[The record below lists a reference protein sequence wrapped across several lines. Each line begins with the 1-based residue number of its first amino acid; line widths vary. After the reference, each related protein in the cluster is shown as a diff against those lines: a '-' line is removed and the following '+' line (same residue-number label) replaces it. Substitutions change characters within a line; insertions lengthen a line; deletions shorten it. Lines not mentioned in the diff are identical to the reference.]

1 MRTRSFLLLLLAC
14 LAPVIARAAP
24 LILNEYNAVGPEKYL
39 NGGVA
44 TWDEDGGVAADP
56 YFGRVLANGGD
67 WFELVVVADGLDIR
81 GWKLEIEDDGS
92 LDDTLVFSDDPIWSN
107 LRAGTIITIAEDEP
121 SDPDAGPWWI
131 QVQASDD
138 ADGQYITPSNFPVSN
153 DYWMLTI
160 RDDRDRIVFGPAGE
174 GVAPR
179 AGVNSR
185 EVLKL
190 EVSPSATVIPADWSY
205 DDGQS
210 SSFGR
215 PNRWSGGL
223 YEQDLAT
230 LRSGTPAQDF
240 DFDGVSDCA
249 DNCGWVFNPEQ
260 RDVGEDGFGNACDP
274 DYDGNGVVGLSDF
287 NTLRSVDGTQAGD
300 AAFDPRVDHDN
311 DDRIGAGD
319 LDVLTA
325 YFGNPPGPGPI
336 ALDCSEPDPSAGAF
350 QLHHL
355 LEVSIEMEPEV
366 WHEVRTVN
374 RSALDVF
381 GGSCQLQPPPSP
393 FEFRPGTITVD
404 GVTVENVGIRK
415 KGFWGSIQTA
425 KPSLKVK
432 FDEFVG
438 GQRLFGLDRMTFNNA
453 KQDPS
458 LIEQCTGYPLF
469 RDAGLPAPRCNFA
482 HVVVN
487 GEDLGIYAHVES
499 IKDPFLIAN
508 FGSATGN
515 LYEGSAADFRK
526 NYLSVIEAK
535 NGGDLND
542 ARLLQFVLSIEDLDA
557 RLAAV
562 KQRVDYDKFLTFW
575 AMEGLLGH
583 WDGYTGNSNN
593 WWVYANPQNDGRFEF
608 MPWSLDDI
616 LGGGNRLLMAQGVAP
631 LLNLGSALSVG
642 LYEIPSVRQDLMN
655 RILELF
661 DSVWNTDLILERIA
675 VMEATIS
682 GVAGDL
688 SAEIDPTRQ
697 WILDRRS
704 HFEAEFGEMVAGELV
719 LTPPAGSPTLVP
731 KFCLDTTG
739 TLHAEFT
746 AYWGTIN
753 KPPPAPFGEGD
764 LSLEIVDVNLDP
776 TIQVSGIVA
785 GDDGPSATGWP
796 TLLILVV
803 TGTQQIRAFNLDLDA
818 WYFQPGTDIAF
829 PDSIASQMVALVPI
843 PGGGIMIP
851 AGVLSD
857 VVATLDQVNTTPG
870 GSISGSLDATLNV
883 WIPPPPPPAAA
894 AARACG
900 LGFELALLIPAL
912 RWLRSRRRSAGSTT

>member
-1 MRTRSFLLLLLAC
+1 VLAQ
-14 LAPVIARAAP
+14 AAP

-39 NGGVA
+39 NGGIEGE
-44 TWDEDGGVAADP
+44 DEDGGAASDP

-81 GWKLEIEDDGS
+81 GWKLEIEDDGA

-131 QVQASDD
+131 HVQAADD
-138 ADGQYITPSNFPVSN
+138 ADGQYITPINFPASN
-153 DYWMLTI
+153 DFWMLTI

-174 GVAPR
+174 GVAPM
-179 AGVNSR
+179 ASVNSR
-185 EVLKL
+185 EVMKL
-190 EVSPSATVIPADWSY
+190 EVNPSATVIPADRGY

-210 SSFGR
+210 STFGR
-215 PNRWSGGL
+215 PNRWGGGL
-223 YEQDLAT
+223 YEQDFAS

-249 DNCGWVFNPEQ
+249 DNCGQAFNPEQ

-274 DYDGNGVVGLSDF
+274 DYDDNGVVGLSDF
-287 NTLRSVDGTQAGD
+287 NTLRSVEGTQAGD
-300 AAFDPRVDHDN
+300 ASFDPRVDHDD

-325 YFGNPPGPGPI
+325 YFGDPPGPGPI
-336 ALDCSEPDPSAGAF
+336 ALDCSEPDPSAEAF
-350 QLHHL
+350 LLDNL

-366 WHEVRTVN
+366 WNEVRTVN

-381 GGSCQLQPPPSP
+381 GGYCQLQPPPKP
-393 FEFRPGTITVD
+393 FEFRPGTITVG
-404 GVTVENVGIRK
+404 GVTVGNVGIRK

-425 KPSLKVK
+425 RPSLKVK

-458 LIEQCTGYPLF
+458 LIEQCTGYQLF

-482 HVVVN
+482 HLVVN

-508 FGSATGN
+508 FGSAAGN
-515 LYEGSAADFRK
+515 LYEGSDADFRQDF
-526 NYLSVIEAK
+526 LLVIESK
-535 NGGDLND
+535 NGGDLSD
-542 ARLLQFVLSIEDLDA
+542 AGLVLLALAIEDPDE

-562 KQRVDYDKFLTFW
+562 KQLVDYDKFLTFW
-575 AMEGLLGH
+575 AMEGLIGH

-593 WWVYANPQNDGRFEF
+593 WWAYANPLNDGRFEF

-616 LGGGNRLLMAQGVAP
+616 MGGGNRLLMVQGVAP
-631 LLNLGSALSVG
+631 LVSLGSALSVE

-661 DSVWNTDLILERIA
+661 DSVWDTDLILERIA
-675 VMEATIS
+675 VMEATIT

-704 HFEAEFGEMVAGELV
+704 HFEAEFGEIVAGELV
-719 LTPPAGSPTLVP
+719 LTPPEGTRTLRP
-731 KFCLDTTG
+731 KRCLQTTG
-739 TLHAEFT
+739 TFHAEFS
-746 AYWGTIN
+746 AEWGTIN
-753 KPPPAPFGEGD
+753 KPPPAPLNEGV

-776 TIQVSGIVA
+776 PILAGGIVA
-785 GDDGPSATGWP
+785 GEGGASATGWP
-796 TLLILVV
+796 NLLMLAYS
-803 TGTQQIRAFNLDLDA
+803 GNKQFRAFNLDLDP

-829 PDSIASQMVALVPI
+829 PDSIASQMVALVPT
-843 PGGGIMIP
+843 PTGGLLLPSGM
-851 AGVLSD
+851 LSD
-857 VVATLDQVNTTPG
+857 ITASLDQVDTTPG
-870 GSISGSLDATLNV
+870 GTISGSLDATLNTWV
-883 WIPPPPPPAAA
+883 PPPPPPAAA
-894 AARACG
+894 AGCG

-912 RWLRSRRRSAGSTT
+912 RWLRSRRRSTRSTT